1 MTTTTALATTQAA
14 PTAGQLAFLHDGEA
28 FNHIWRLAKAFS
40 ASKLVPSHFQNKPED
55 CMVALMMAQQLD
67 VNPLLALQNLH
78 SINGR
83 PGFSAQFA
91 IALANSRGP
100 FAGPI
105 TWSSKGQGDDL
116 EVTAQAT
123 VKATG
128 EQVTAT
134 CSMAM
139 AKAEQWTKNPKY
151 RSIPEHML
159 KLRSAAWLIRT
170 TCPEVLFGFYTDEEV
185 ETMPVKVV
193 SSASTK
199 ATQPTETTSGAADV
213 IGELNAAIRQSV
225 PMKEPAQQP
234 NDQQPEAQPV
244 DVIEVDDP
252 F

>member
-1 MTTTTALATTQAA
+1 MTETTAITTQTT
-14 PTAGQLAFLHDGEA
+14 PTAGQLAYLHDGEA
-28 FNHIWRLAKAFS
+28 LNHIWRLAKFLS
-40 ASKLVPSHFQNKPED
+40 ASKLVPSHFQSRPED
-55 CMVALMMAQQLD
+55 CMVAVMMAQQLGVD
-67 VNPLLALQNLH
+67 ALQLTQNVYM
-78 SINGR
+78 INGR
-83 PGFSAQFA
+83 PGLSAPFA

-105 TWSSKGQGDDL
+105 TWCSKGQGDDL

-123 VKATG
+123 VRSTG
-128 EQVTAT
+128 ERVTAT
-134 CSMAM
+134 CSMLM
-139 AKAEQWTKNPKY
+139 AKVEQWTKNPKY

-193 SSASTK
+193 SGTTTK
-199 ATQPTETTSGAADV
+199 PTQPAETTSGSGDV

-225 PMKEPAQQP
+225 SISDRGEPLKHE
-234 NDQQPEAQPV
+234 QPEPV
-244 DVIEVDDP
+244 DDVEVDDP